1 MSCRTRQRSSYSND
15 AGGQY
20 ADADSSAHQT
30 PQSRTVARAHAQRTL
45 NSATNTATTLRG
57 ALGRYEAIRRDPT
70 EDSPA
75 RADPERDDSHWSGH
89 QRGRWACI
97 GVAPSAW
104 PRRRRRAVPEALLAR
119 VARGN
124 KTASP
129 ASIQPARKQRTVH
142 TRGAHAR
149 PSGRMHGR
157 HQQRQQSPARER
169 LRLLIVVA
177 GAERAAVGPVE
188 AGMP

>member
-1 MSCRTRQRSSYSND
+1 MYNQTTIFVFQRCRWPICRRQTFRAPD
-15 AGGQY
+15 
-20 ADADSSAHQT
+20 T
-30 PQSRTVARAHAQRTL
+30 RAHTRTENFEL
-45 NSATNTATTLRG
+45 RDKLRRTLRG

-75 RADPERDDSHWSGH
+75 RADPGRDDNHWSGH

-149 PSGRMHGR
+149 LSGRMHGR

-177 GAERAAVGPVE
+177 GAERAAAGPVE